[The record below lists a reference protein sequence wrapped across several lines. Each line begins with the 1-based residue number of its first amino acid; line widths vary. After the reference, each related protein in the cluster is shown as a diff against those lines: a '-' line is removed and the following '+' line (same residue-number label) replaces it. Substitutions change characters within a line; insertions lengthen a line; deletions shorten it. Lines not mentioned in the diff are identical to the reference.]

1 MKSILIIEDDII
13 FSRTIGNWLVKQGMR
28 VESVTKLSD
37 AKKSVR
43 EKEYDLILADL
54 RLPDGNSTLFLEWL
68 NDENYTIPF
77 LIMTNYG
84 QVENAVQAMQ
94 LGAVN
99 YLCKPIRPDKLS
111 EAIFNVLSKSH
122 EENEF
127 YRGESPQAL
136 ELYKKLKLVALS
148 DYSILIRGASGVGKE
163 HVAREIH
170 DQSHR
175 HSKPYITVDCGAIPE
190 ELAAS
195 EFFGHRKGAYTGA
208 ESDTPG
214 LFRAADGGTL
224 FLDEIGNLSY
234 KTQTLLLRA
243 LQEKTYKPLGSTHEY
258 AFNIRLIA
266 ATNENLEKAI
276 KEGRFRE
283 DLFYRLNEFTLS
295 LPRLSECKEDILP
308 MANFFLRRAS
318 EKLKRHFQGFDHLA
332 ETALEQYPW
341 FGNIRELKNTINRAA
356 LIAERQWITVKDLSL
371 DLSIEPEEE
380 PEDVTEQEKEK
391 EKVIL
396 LQTLERTGNNR
407 SKAAKMLKLSRT
419 TFYEKLRKYH
429 II

>member
-283 DLFYRLNEFTLS
+283 DLFYRLNEFTLT

>member
-283 DLFYRLNEFTLS
+283 DLFYRLNEFTL
-295 LPRLSECKEDILP
+295 PRLSECKEDILP

-318 EKLKRHFQGFDHLA
+318 EKLKRHFQGFDRLA

-341 FGNIRELKNTINRAA
+341 FGNIRELKNTINCAA
-356 LIAERQWITVKDLSL
+356 LIAESQWITVKDLSL
-371 DLSIEPEEE
+371 DLSIETEEE
-380 PEDVTEQEKEK
+380 PEDATEQEK

>member
-283 DLFYRLNEFTLS
+283 DLFYRLNEFTLT

-391 EKVIL
+391 VIL

>member
-283 DLFYRLNEFTLS
+283 DLFYRLNEFTLT

-318 EKLKRHFQGFDHLA
+318 EKLKRHFQGFDRLA

-341 FGNIRELKNTINRAA
+341 FGNIRELKNTINCAA
-356 LIAERQWITVKDLSL
+356 LIAESQWITVKDLSL
-371 DLSIEPEEE
+371 DLSIETEEE
-380 PEDVTEQEKEK
+380 PEDATEQKK

>member
-283 DLFYRLNEFTLS
+283 DLFYRLNEFTLT

-318 EKLKRHFQGFDHLA
+318 EKLKRHFQGFDRLA

-341 FGNIRELKNTINRAA
+341 FGNIRELKNTINCAA
-356 LIAERQWITVKDLSL
+356 LIAESQWITVKDLSL
-371 DLSIEPEEE
+371 DLSIEMEEE
-380 PEDVTEQEKEK
+380 PEDATEQEK

>member
-283 DLFYRLNEFTLS
+283 DLFYRLNEFTLT

-318 EKLKRHFQGFDHLA
+318 EKLKRHFQGFDCLA

-341 FGNIRELKNTINRAA
+341 FGNIRELKNTINCAA
-356 LIAERQWITVKDLSL
+356 LIAESQWITVKDLSL
-371 DLSIEPEEE
+371 DLSIETEEE
-380 PEDVTEQEKEK
+380 PEDATEQEK

>member
-283 DLFYRLNEFTLS
+283 DLFYRLNEFILT

-318 EKLKRHFQGFDHLA
+318 EKLKRHFQGFDRLA

-341 FGNIRELKNTINRAA
+341 FGNIRELKNTINCAA
-356 LIAERQWITVKDLSL
+356 LIAESQWITVKDLSL
-371 DLSIEPEEE
+371 DLSIETEEE
-380 PEDVTEQEKEK
+380 PEDATEQEK

>member
-127 YRGESPQAL
+127 YRGESPQTL

-276 KEGRFRE
+276 NEGRFRE
-283 DLFYRLNEFTLS
+283 DLFYRLNEFTLT

-318 EKLKRHFQGFDHLA
+318 EKLKRHFQGFDRLA

-341 FGNIRELKNTINRAA
+341 FGNIRELKNTINCAA
-356 LIAERQWITVKDLSL
+356 LIAESQWITVKDLSL
-371 DLSIEPEEE
+371 DLSIETEEE
-380 PEDVTEQEKEK
+380 PEDATEQEK

>member
-283 DLFYRLNEFTLS
+283 DLFYRLNEFTLT

-318 EKLKRHFQGFDHLA
+318 EKLKRHFQGFDRLA

-341 FGNIRELKNTINRAA
+341 FGNIRELKNTINCAA
-356 LIAERQWITVKDLSL
+356 LIAESQWITVKDLSL
-371 DLSIEPEEE
+371 DFSIETEEE
-380 PEDVTEQEKEK
+380 PEDATEQEK

>member
-276 KEGRFRE
+276 KEGRFQE
-283 DLFYRLNEFTLS
+283 DLFYRLNEFTLT

-318 EKLKRHFQGFDHLA
+318 EKLKRHFQGFDRLA

-341 FGNIRELKNTINRAA
+341 FGNIRELKNTINCAA
-356 LIAERQWITVKDLSL
+356 LIAESQWITVKDLSL
-371 DLSIEPEEE
+371 DLSIETEEE
-380 PEDVTEQEKEK
+380 PEDATEQEK

>member
-283 DLFYRLNEFTLS
+283 DLFYRLNEFTLT

-318 EKLKRHFQGFDHLA
+318 EKLKRHFQGFDRLA

-341 FGNIRELKNTINRAA
+341 FGNIRELKNTINCAA
-356 LIAERQWITVKDLSL
+356 LIAESQWITVKDLSL
-371 DLSIEPEEE
+371 ELSIETEEE
-380 PEDVTEQEKEK
+380 PEDATEQEK

>member
-283 DLFYRLNEFTLS
+283 DLFYRLNEFTLP

-341 FGNIRELKNTINRAA
+341 FGNIRELKNTINCAA
-356 LIAERQWITVKDLSL
+356 LIAENQWITVKDLSL
-371 DLSIEPEEE
+371 DLSIETEEE
-380 PEDVTEQEKEK
+380 PEDATEQEK

>member
-283 DLFYRLNEFTLS
+283 DLFYRLNEFTLT

-318 EKLKRHFQGFDHLA
+318 EKLKRHFQGLDRLA

-341 FGNIRELKNTINRAA
+341 FGNIRELKNTINCAA
-356 LIAERQWITVKDLSL
+356 LIAESQWITVKDLSL
-371 DLSIEPEEE
+371 DLSIETEEE
-380 PEDVTEQEKEK
+380 PEDATEQEK

>member
-122 EENEF
+122 EKNEF

-283 DLFYRLNEFTLS
+283 DLFYRLNEFTLT

-318 EKLKRHFQGFDHLA
+318 EKLKRHFQGFDRLA

-341 FGNIRELKNTINRAA
+341 FGNIRELKNTINCAA
-356 LIAERQWITVKDLSL
+356 LIAESQWITVKDLSL
-371 DLSIEPEEE
+371 DLSIETEEE
-380 PEDVTEQEKEK
+380 PEDATEQEK

>member
-111 EAIFNVLSKSH
+111 EAISNVLSKSR

-283 DLFYRLNEFTLS
+283 DLFYRLNEFTLT

-396 LQTLERTGNNR
+396 LQTWNEPVITVQRQPR
-407 SKAAKMLKLSRT
+407 C
-419 TFYEKLRKYH
+419 
-429 II
+429 

>member
-234 KTQTLLLRA
+234 KIQTLLLRA

-283 DLFYRLNEFTLS
+283 DLFYRLNEFTLT

-318 EKLKRHFQGFDHLA
+318 EKLKRHFQGFDRLA

-341 FGNIRELKNTINRAA
+341 FGNIRELKNTINCAA
-356 LIAERQWITVKDLSL
+356 LIAESQWITVKDLSL
-371 DLSIEPEEE
+371 DLSIETEEE
-380 PEDVTEQEKEK
+380 PEDATEQEK

>member
-283 DLFYRLNEFTLS
+283 DLFYRLNEFTLT

-318 EKLKRHFQGFDHLA
+318 EKLKRHFQGFDRLA

-341 FGNIRELKNTINRAA
+341 FANIRELKNTINCAA
-356 LIAERQWITVKDLSL
+356 LIAESQWITVKDLSL
-371 DLSIEPEEE
+371 DLSIETEEE
-380 PEDVTEQEKEK
+380 PEDATEQEK

>member
-77 LIMTNYG
+77 LIMTDYG

-283 DLFYRLNEFTLS
+283 DLFYRLNEFTLT

-318 EKLKRHFQGFDHLA
+318 EKLKRHFQGFDRLA

-341 FGNIRELKNTINRAA
+341 FGNIRELKNTINCAA
-356 LIAERQWITVKDLSL
+356 LIAESQWITVKDLSL
-371 DLSIEPEEE
+371 DLSIETEEE
-380 PEDVTEQEKEK
+380 PEDATEQEK

>member
-208 ESDTPG
+208 ESNTPG

-283 DLFYRLNEFTLS
+283 DLFYRLNEFTLT

>member
-283 DLFYRLNEFTLS
+283 DLFYRLNEFTLT

-318 EKLKRHFQGFDHLA
+318 EKLKRHFQGFDRLA

-341 FGNIRELKNTINRAA
+341 FGNIRELKNTINCAA
-356 LIAERQWITVKDLSL
+356 LIAESQWITVKDLSL
-371 DLSIEPEEE
+371 DLSVETEEE
-380 PEDVTEQEKEK
+380 PEDATEQEK

>member
-283 DLFYRLNEFTLS
+283 DLFYRLNEFTLT

-318 EKLKRHFQGFDHLA
+318 EKLKRHFQGFDRLA

-341 FGNIRELKNTINRAA
+341 FGNIRELKNTINCAA
-356 LIAERQWITVKDLSL
+356 LIAESQWITVKDLSL
-371 DLSIEPEEE
+371 DLSIETEEE
-380 PEDVTEQEKEK
+380 PEDATEQEK

-396 LQTLERTGNNR
+396 LQTLERTGN
-407 SKAAKMLKLSRT
+407 T
-419 TFYEKLRKYH
+419 GQTH
-429 II
+429 